1 MILIP
6 SLDQFL
12 ARNNIFS
19 VLSCLKMEC
28 SSSSRDSSSTPP
40 FIENPS
46 DENSNDS
53 SVRDSYQ
60 EGIHPSEGHLSEEE
74 DVDEG
79 VELKNQ
85 ELRSPKFA
93 EEEDDALSS
102 IINRSRQE
110 DENEDQSEDEPE
122 IEPALEIEPDDEPEN
137 EPENEP
143 QPQTIFQPPILPK
156 SETEIPSTDSVY
168 QRRKKVKLLLL

>member
-1 MILIP
+1 
-6 SLDQFL
+6 
-12 ARNNIFS
+12 
-19 VLSCLKMEC
+19 MEC

-60 EGIHPSEGHLSEEE
+60 EGIVEGHLSEDDDE
-74 DVDEG
+74 DEG

-110 DENEDQSEDEPE
+110 DEHEDQSEDEPE
-122 IEPALEIEPDDEPEN
+122 IEPAIEIEPDDEPED
-137 EPENEP
+137 EPEIEP
-143 QPQTIFQPPILPK
+143 QPQTSIQLPIIPK
-156 SETEIPSTDSVY
+156 TESEIPSTDSVY
-168 QRRKKVKLLLL
+168 QRRKKVRLL

>member
-1 MILIP
+1 
-6 SLDQFL
+6 
-12 ARNNIFS
+12 
-19 VLSCLKMEC
+19 MEC

-60 EGIHPSEGHLSEEE
+60 EGPEGHLSEEE
-74 DVDEG
+74 DEG

-93 EEEDDALSS
+93 QEEDDALSS

-110 DENEDQSEDEPE
+110 DEHEDQSEDEPE
-122 IEPALEIEPDDEPEN
+122 DEPEIEPAMEIEPDEIEPEN
-137 EPENEP
+137 EPEIEP
-143 QPQTIFQPPILPK
+143 KPQTETPFQPPILPK
-156 SETEIPSTDSVY
+156 SETEIPPTDSVY

>member
-1 MILIP
+1 
-6 SLDQFL
+6 
-12 ARNNIFS
+12 
-19 VLSCLKMEC
+19 MEC

-60 EGIHPSEGHLSEEE
+60 EGIAEGHLSEDDDE
-74 DVDEG
+74 DEG

-110 DENEDQSEDEPE
+110 DEHEDQSEDEPE
-122 IEPALEIEPDDEPEN
+122 IEPAIEIEPDDEPEDD
-137 EPENEP
+137 PEIEP
-143 QPQTIFQPPILPK
+143 QPQTSIQLPIIPK
-156 SETEIPSTDSVY
+156 TESEIPSTDSVY
-168 QRRKKVKLLLL
+168 QRRKKVGLL

>member
-1 MILIP
+1 
-6 SLDQFL
+6 
-12 ARNNIFS
+12 
-19 VLSCLKMEC
+19 MEC

-60 EGIHPSEGHLSEEE
+60 EGIPEGHLSEEDE
-74 DVDEG
+74 EDEG
-79 VELKNQ
+79 VELKIQ

-93 EEEDDALSS
+93 EEQDDALSS

-110 DENEDQSEDEPE
+110 DEHEDQSEDEPE
-122 IEPALEIEPDDEPEN
+122 IEPALEIEPDDEPEH

-143 QPQTIFQPPILPK
+143 QPQTPFQPPILPK

>member
-1 MILIP
+1 
-6 SLDQFL
+6 
-12 ARNNIFS
+12 
-19 VLSCLKMEC
+19 MEC

-60 EGIHPSEGHLSEEE
+60 EGIHEGHPEGHLSEEDE
-74 DVDEG
+74 EDEG

-93 EEEDDALSS
+93 QEEDDALSS

-110 DENEDQSEDEPE
+110 DEHEDQSEDEPE
-122 IEPALEIEPDDEPEN
+122 IEPAMEIEPDEIEPEN
-137 EPENEP
+137 EPK
-143 QPQTIFQPPILPK
+143 PQTETPFQPPILPK

>member
-1 MILIP
+1 M
-6 SLDQFL
+6 
-12 ARNNIFS
+12 
-19 VLSCLKMEC
+19 
-28 SSSSRDSSSTPP
+28 
-40 FIENPS
+40 
-46 DENSNDS
+46 
-53 SVRDSYQ
+53 
-60 EGIHPSEGHLSEEE
+60 
-74 DVDEG
+74 
-79 VELKNQ
+79 KNQ

-110 DENEDQSEDEPE
+110 DEHEDQSEDEPEIEPE
-122 IEPALEIEPDDEPEN
+122 IEPALEIEPDDEPEH

-143 QPQTIFQPPILPK
+143 QPQTPFQPPILPK

>member
-1 MILIP
+1 
-6 SLDQFL
+6 
-12 ARNNIFS
+12 
-19 VLSCLKMEC
+19 MEC

-60 EGIHPSEGHLSEEE
+60 EGPEGHLSEEE
-74 DVDEG
+74 DEG

-93 EEEDDALSS
+93 QEEDDALSS

-110 DENEDQSEDEPE
+110 DEHEDQSEDEPE
-122 IEPALEIEPDDEPEN
+122 IEPAMEIEPDEIEPEN
-137 EPENEP
+137 EPK
-143 QPQTIFQPPILPK
+143 PQTETPFQPPILPK

-168 QRRKKVKLLLL
+168 QRRKKVLKLLLL

>member
-1 MILIP
+1 
-6 SLDQFL
+6 
-12 ARNNIFS
+12 
-19 VLSCLKMEC
+19 MEC

-60 EGIHPSEGHLSEEE
+60 EGIAEGHLSEDDEE
-74 DVDEG
+74 DEG
-79 VELKNQ
+79 VEMKNQ
-85 ELRSPKFA
+85 ALRSPTFA

-110 DENEDQSEDEPE
+110 DQSEDEPE
-122 IEPALEIEPDDEPEN
+122 DEPEDTEEIEPAMEIEPDDDEPEIEREN
-137 EPENEP
+137 EPKT
-143 QPQTIFQPPILPK
+143 QFQPPIIPK
-156 SETEIPSTDSVY
+156 PENEIPSTDSVY
-168 QRRKKVKLLLL
+168 QRRKKVTLFYYCSEK

>member
-1 MILIP
+1 
-6 SLDQFL
+6 
-12 ARNNIFS
+12 
-19 VLSCLKMEC
+19 MEC

-60 EGIHPSEGHLSEEE
+60 EGIPEGHLSEEE
-74 DVDEG
+74 DEG

-110 DENEDQSEDEPE
+110 DEHEDQSEDEPE
-122 IEPALEIEPDDEPEN
+122 IEPALEIDDEPEH

-143 QPQTIFQPPILPK
+143 QPQNETPFQPPILPK
-156 SETEIPSTDSVY
+156 SEAEIPSTDSVY